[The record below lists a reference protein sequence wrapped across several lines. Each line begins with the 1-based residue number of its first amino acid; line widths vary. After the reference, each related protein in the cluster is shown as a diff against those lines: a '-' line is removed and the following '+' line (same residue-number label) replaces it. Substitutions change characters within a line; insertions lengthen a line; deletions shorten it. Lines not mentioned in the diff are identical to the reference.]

1 MDKIQEQIK
10 ALEDELRTTK
20 YNKRTQ
26 HHIGLVKAKLAR
38 LKDKSEARSSGG
50 KGLGYSIKKTGDGTV
65 VMAGFPSAGKST
77 LLNQLTNAESKTA
90 AYEFTTLTAVPG
102 LMMHRSARI
111 QILDVPGLIK
121 GAAQGSGRGREVI
134 SVVRSADLV
143 MILLDVNN
151 LSQYEVLRKELE
163 DANIRLDQ
171 ARPDVKIVKA
181 ARGGIQVA
189 ATRKLTHLEEPTI
202 IGILQ
207 EFHISNAQVLVREDV
222 AAEQLIDVIEGNRLY
237 LPSIVVVNK
246 IDLTPEARLKA
257 ARRKLPEAV
266 FVSAE
271 DGTGIDELKDR
282 LFEKLQLM
290 RVFLKEPGR
299 KADLDEPMII
309 RKDSSVEDVCNKLHR
324 DFRAK
329 FRFARVWGRSA
340 KFPGQKFRLSHVLKD
355 EDVLQIVLS

>member
-1 MDKIQEQIK
+1 
-10 ALEDELRTTK
+10 
-20 YNKRTQ
+20 
-26 HHIGLVKAKLAR
+26 
-38 LKDKSEARSSGG
+38 
-50 KGLGYSIKKTGDGTV
+50 
-65 VMAGFPSAGKST
+65 
-77 LLNQLTNAESKTA
+77 
-90 AYEFTTLTAVPG
+90 
-102 LMMHRSARI
+102 MMHRSARI